1 MNDKKREVPPV
12 RTKADN
18 NNPFS
23 LPTQVKRPRSA
34 VREDQTSQLGMSL
47 AEGRVSRDHEPWFS
61 NMVRRYG
68 R

>member
-1 MNDKKREVPPV
+1 M

-34 VREDQTSQLGMSL
+34 VREDKTSQLGMSL
-47 AEGRVSRDHEPWFS
+47 AEGRVSRDHEPWYS
-61 NMVRRYG
+61 NMVRNYG